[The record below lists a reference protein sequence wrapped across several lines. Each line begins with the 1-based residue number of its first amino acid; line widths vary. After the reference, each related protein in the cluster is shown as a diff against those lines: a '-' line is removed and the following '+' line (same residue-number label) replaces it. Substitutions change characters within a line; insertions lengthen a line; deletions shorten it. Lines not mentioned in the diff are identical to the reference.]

1 MASSIAVSAMAV
13 YMPAGWNS
21 FWWNAISLIIWSGN
35 INRHAANDMTSAV
48 AAILGYV
55 QYRWMR
61 FFSCSVSSCM
71 GPRLSSFFGGDAHTL
86 LSIDEWRVSVVQT

>member
-1 MASSIAVSAMAV
+1 MAV

-35 INRHAANDMTSAV
+35 INRHATNDMTSAV

-61 FFSCSVSSCM
+61 FFSCSVSCCM
-71 GPRLSSFFGGDAHTL
+71 GASTL
-86 LSIDEWRVSVVQT
+86 IVIRGAMFMRS